1 MVFLWG
7 YDVPIVEILFALT
20 GMGCVFIIL
29 LLISLHRAK
38 EMNRKLDKL
47 MSEEKEFKEELDLTK
62 QEEDQQLALIR
73 AIVKEMHILNQIK
86 AEEHEGVAAVNRLA
100 KKAAAKF
107 KGTDKMHGADLQ
119 AILRELTDHVSRLD
133 RVSSKENNQLR
144 YINKI
149 VGRLRK

>member
-7 YDVPIVEILFALT
+7 LDIPIVEILVGLT
-20 GMGCVFIIL
+20 VLGCLFLIL

-38 EMNRKLDKL
+38 ETNRKLDKL
-47 MSEEKEFKEELDLTK
+47 MAEEQEFKEELDLTK

-86 AEEHEGVAAVNRLA
+86 AEEHEGVTAVNRLA
-100 KKAAAKF
+100 KKAAMKF
-107 KGTDKMHGADLQ
+107 KGTDKMHGPELQ
-119 AILRELTDHVSRLD
+119 AVLRELAEHVSRLD
-133 RVSSKENNQLR
+133 HVSTKENKQLR
-144 YINKI
+144 YLNQI